1 MRRYGQ
7 LAARRLVLEVVGW
20 GLVVLGLVMLVMP
33 GPGLLTVFAGL
44 VVLSRQYDWAR
55 RRIAPLRRA
64 ALQGASESVQS
75 GLRILLTLGGIA
87 TIAAVGVFWGVQ
99 PPAPSWWPVNP
110 DWWLIG
116 GWATGGTLLASA
128 AFALGL
134 LVYSYRRFRGDPYD
148 HGADEPGHAAD

>member
-1 MRRYGQ
+1 M
-7 LAARRLVLEVVGW
+7 
-20 GLVVLGLVMLVMP
+20 LGLVMLVMP

-75 GLRILLTLGGIA
+75 GSRIALTLCGI
-87 TIAAVGVFWGVQ
+87 TGIAAVGVVWGIR
-99 PPAPSWWPVNP
+99 PPAPSWWPVDE
-110 DWWLIG
+110 DWWLVG

-148 HGADEPGHAAD
+148 HGSGEPDHGEG